1 MDESKMA
8 RFRCLVVSFSFSLS
22 ITLLVDVS
30 KKKDLL
36 KLWAVL
42 FRTLPREIRREEIQ
56 KSIRSKRSVGKFE
69 LQYFCRFS
77 NIY

>member
-1 MDESKMA
+1 MA

-30 KKKDLL
+30 KKKKKDLL

-56 KSIRSKRSVGKFE
+56 KKVYAQKKE
-69 LQYFCRFS
+69 V
-77 NIY
+77 

>member
-1 MDESKMA
+1 MA

-30 KKKDLL
+30 KKKKKKDLL

-56 KSIRSKRSVGKFE
+56 KKVYAQKKE
-69 LQYFCRFS
+69 V
-77 NIY
+77 